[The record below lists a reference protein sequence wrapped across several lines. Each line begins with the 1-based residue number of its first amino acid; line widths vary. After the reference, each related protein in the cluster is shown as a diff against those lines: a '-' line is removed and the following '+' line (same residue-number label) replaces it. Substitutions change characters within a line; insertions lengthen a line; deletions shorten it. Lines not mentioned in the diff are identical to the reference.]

1 MFSRPP
7 TPQKFSWMLPLNW
20 RLGIQALSMLCTP
33 TSTTPLEAS
42 SSTGLIWSL
51 PPPPAALRF
60 TGRWFSP
67 CFPTMRPRSL
77 SWLPARTT
85 LKAWFAAWNRLV
97 LLSRRIRQERRY
109 ARLRERR
116 NHRRD
121 ELHFGLISIG
131 QFLPPPIPIYPFSP
145 ALKAITY
152 HL

>member
-1 MFSRPP
+1 MFSSRP

-33 TSTTPLEAS
+33 TSTTPLEAN

-51 PPPPAALRF
+51 HPPPAVLRF

-67 CFPTMRPRSL
+67 YFPTMRSRSL
-77 SWLPARTT
+77 SWLPTRTT
-85 LKAWFAAWNRLV
+85 LKAWFAAWIRLV

-116 NHRRD
+116 NPRRD
-121 ELHFGLISIG
+121 EVHFGLIWAG
-131 QFLPPPIPIYPFSP
+131 KFVVTPIASYAFSP
-145 ALKAITY
+145 V
-152 HL
+152 